1 MAAGSRAR
9 SALLTQASGGERVSL
24 PAEAWTLAGIG
35 VVVAIGFGI
44 VAPAIPDFALQFGVG
59 RTAAALVVT
68 LFAGMRIVS
77 ALFTG
82 ALVNRFGEA
91 RTVVAGLTLATVTN
105 GLAAFAADYPQ
116 LLIARGL
123 SGIGSAMF
131 TVAAA
136 VLVIRTA
143 PLKARGRA
151 NSVFFGGFMLGAIV
165 GPVVGGPLSA
175 VSLRLPFIVY
185 GGLLAVATVVALL
198 AFRRLQVR
206 SADGAV
212 VTGADADSGHSGQSP
227 QGLPAEADQF
237 REDGPGRISR
247 EADAAAAAEPAAV
260 VWDPRVR
267 RSAYIAAIAG
277 AFAVG
282 WLAFGVR
289 FSTVPLFVTESLG
302 RGPTW
307 SGIVLGVFAVL
318 NAVLL
323 ILAGRWVDRVG
334 RKPIMIVG
342 TALVV
347 SCAVLLVFPAQ
358 LSVLLVSMVLGGS
371 GVGLLAVAPSAV
383 LADVA
388 PARAG
393 MSVAFFQM
401 ATDIGAM
408 IGPLAANA
416 LVDILGAGGG
426 FDGYSTGFAVTAVV
440 LSVAVVLAVRMPE
453 TRPS

>member
-1 MAAGSRAR
+1 
-9 SALLTQASGGERVSL
+9 
-24 PAEAWTLAGIG
+24 
-35 VVVAIGFGI
+35 
-44 VAPAIPDFALQFGVG
+44 
-59 RTAAALVVT
+59 
-68 LFAGMRIVS
+68 MRIVS

-143 PLKARGRA
+143 PPKARGRA

-175 VSLRLPFIVY
+175 LSLRLPFIVY

-198 AFRRLQVR
+198 AFRRLPAR
-206 SADGAV
+206 SADRAV
-212 VTGADADSGHSGQSP
+212 VMGAESEQPNARSGQLP
-227 QGLPAEADQF
+227 QSLRTETDHF
-237 REDGPGRISR
+237 REDEPGPIGPPDQ
-247 EADAAAAAEPAAV
+247 AVEPVAV
-260 VWDPRVR
+260 AMDPRVR

-358 LSVLLVSMVLGGS
+358 LSVLLVSMVLGGA
-371 GVGLLAVAPSAV
+371 GVGLLAVAPPAV

-426 FDGYSTGFAVTAVV
+426 FDGYSAGFAVTAVV

>member
-1 MAAGSRAR
+1 
-9 SALLTQASGGERVSL
+9 
-24 PAEAWTLAGIG
+24 
-35 VVVAIGFGI
+35 
-44 VAPAIPDFALQFGVG
+44 
-59 RTAAALVVT
+59 
-68 LFAGMRIVS
+68 MRIVS

-82 ALVNRFGEA
+82 VLVNRFGEA
-91 RTVVAGLTLATVTN
+91 RTVVTGLTLATVTN

-143 PLKARGRA
+143 PPRARGRA

-185 GGLLAVATVVALL
+185 GALLAVATLVAVL
-198 AFRRLQVR
+198 AFRRLPVR
-206 SADGAV
+206 SSDGAV
-212 VTGADADSGHSGQSP
+212 VAGTEADPPPGGQFP
-227 QGLPAEADQF
+227 QDVPAETDQLP
-237 REDGPGRISR
+237 EGSGRIGPPG
-247 EADAAAAAEPAAV
+247 DQAAEPVAEAPAASL
-260 VWDPRVR
+260 DPRVR
-267 RSAYIAAIAG
+267 RSAYLAAIAG

-358 LSVLLVSMVLGGS
+358 LSVLLVSMVLGGA

-426 FDGYSTGFAVTAVV
+426 FDGYSAGFAVTAVV

-453 TRPS
+453 TRPT